1 MFDDTVRPP
10 HVAYK
15 LFLTAT
21 SELGHHVESCQNQL
35 YISTGHK
42 LRPIF
47 MKLGKYDLQT
57 KFNKCIKQLSQILN
71 RLAVTANQT
80 SRRSLMGRHCTRV
93 ATSGTYV

>member
-1 MFDDTVRPP
+1 MSDDTVRLP
-10 HVAYK
+10 HIAYK
-15 LFLTAT
+15 LFLMAT

-57 KFNKCIKQLSQILN
+57 KLNKCFRQLSQIQN
-71 RLAVTANQT
+71 RLAETANQT
-80 SRRSLMGRHCTRV
+80 
-93 ATSGTYV
+93 